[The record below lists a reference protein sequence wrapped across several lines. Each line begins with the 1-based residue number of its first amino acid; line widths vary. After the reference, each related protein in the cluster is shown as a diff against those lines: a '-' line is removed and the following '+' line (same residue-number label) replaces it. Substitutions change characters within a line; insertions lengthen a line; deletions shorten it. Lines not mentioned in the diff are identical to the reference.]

1 MALTIGSSAHEGT
14 VPPPR
19 PGEIHLTPERVE
31 AEINKVQDTIP
42 GVRDATQESQSVAEG
57 QTSSKWTDMQ
67 ETDRCRSTLARISSD
82 LDVELAFL
90 LREVEW
96 FAETLRDTHRA
107 FEAQDEASMDTF
119 RQKWAAME
127 APPPATTTAEVA
139 PAEPVTNFNW
149 LGDEVCYV
157 DGYGPADA
165 LGPGIDPSVFEEGN
179 RGS

>member
-42 GVRDATQESQSVAEG
+42 GVRDATQESQSVVG
-57 QTSSKWTDMQ
+57 RQTSSKWADMQ
-67 ETDRCRSTLARISSD
+67 ETAGCRNTLARISSQLD
-82 LDVELAFL
+82 LELAFL

-127 APPPATTTAEVA
+127 APTPVTSTTEVT
-139 PAEPVTNFNW
+139 PAEPVTNLDW

-157 DGYGPADA
+157 DGYGPDDA
-165 LGPGIDPSVFEEGN
+165 LQPGIDPSVFEEGN
-179 RGS
+179 HGD